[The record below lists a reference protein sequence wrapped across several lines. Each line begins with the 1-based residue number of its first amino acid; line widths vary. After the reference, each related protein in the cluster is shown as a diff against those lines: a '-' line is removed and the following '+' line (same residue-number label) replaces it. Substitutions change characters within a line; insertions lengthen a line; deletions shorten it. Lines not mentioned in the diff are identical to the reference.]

1 MNELKTLLE
10 SVLTPIVSKA
20 VKDAM
25 SAEVRQPE
33 PPQLVDVKG
42 AAALTGY
49 AVHSIYQLSS
59 AGKIPSKKI
68 GRKLMFSRADLIAWI
83 DNGGRK

>member
-1 MNELKTLLE
+1 MNDLKTFLE
-10 SVLTPIVSKA
+10 SVLTPIVNKA

-49 AVHSIYQLSS
+49 AVHSIYQMSS
-59 AGKIPSKKI
+59 SGKLPCKKI
-68 GRKLMFSRADLIAWI
+68 GRKLMFSRADLMAWI
-83 DNGGRK
+83 NNGGRK